1 MFLLD
6 VKQLNTV
13 KQKLGSYYIAKNK
26 AGQSWNYWLRTPIT
40 DCNHDMRYV
49 DLRGNI
55 WRDAPYKGY
64 YGVRPAFYLDAEYY
78 TVLQGKGTES
88 EPYVGTV
95 KNKPQESISLSG
107 AERDTGDG
115 NWDVDTDKNIQL
127 TLGEFYSKDGK
138 YSNPTIPVYVIQKP
152 RAIRKTW

>member
-88 EPYVGTV
+88 EPYVGT
-95 KNKPQESISLSG
+95 G
-107 AERDTGDG
+107 
-115 NWDVDTDKNIQL
+115 
-127 TLGEFYSKDGK
+127 
-138 YSNPTIPVYVIQKP
+138 
-152 RAIRKTW
+152 

>member
-1 MFLLD
+1 
-6 VKQLNTV
+6 
-13 KQKLGSYYIAKNK
+13 
-26 AGQSWNYWLRTPIT
+26 
-40 DCNHDMRYV
+40 MRYV

-95 KNKPQESISLSG
+95 KTSRRRVSAFLEQN
-107 AERDTGDG
+107 
-115 NWDVDTDKNIQL
+115 
-127 TLGEFYSKDGK
+127 
-138 YSNPTIPVYVIQKP
+138 VIQE
-152 RAIRKTW
+152 TGTGC